1 MSFSS
6 WLQGIEKIA
15 PIIFPLIPGFP
26 TQLTPYVIQGI
37 QTAEQFQG
45 NKTGAEKLAL
55 AVGSVNNGIA
65 AINAVKP
72 GSVNAEAVN
81 AAVVNGINTVIAIQ
95 NVKGQAVAAPK
106 AGA

>member
-1 MSFSS
+1 MSLSS
-6 WLQGIEKIA
+6 WLQGIEKLA

-26 TQLTPYVIQGI
+26 TQLTPYVVQGI
-37 QTAEQFQG
+37 QTAEQFKG
-45 NKTGAEKLAL
+45 KTGAEKLAL

-81 AAVVNGINTVIAIQ
+81 AAVINGINTVIAIQ
-95 NVKGQAVAAPK
+95 NVKGQPAAAPEPK
-106 AGA
+106 A

>member
-1 MSFSS
+1 MSLSS
-6 WLQGIEKIA
+6 WLQGIERIA

-26 TQLTPYVIQGI
+26 TQLTPYVVQGI

-45 NKTGAEKLAL
+45 NKTGAEKLAI
-55 AVGSVNNGIA
+55 AVASVNNGVA

-72 GSVNAEAVN
+72 GSVNAEAIN

-95 NVKGQAVAAPK
+95 NVKPQPAAAP

>member
-26 TQLTPYVIQGI
+26 TQLTPYVVKGI
-37 QTAEQFQG
+37 QTAESFQG
-45 NKTGAEKLAL
+45 KTGAEKLAI
-55 AVGSVNNGIA
+55 AVDSVNTGVA

-72 GSVNAEAVN
+72 GSVNAEAIN

-95 NVKGQAVAAPK
+95 NVKGQPTAAPK
-106 AGA
+106 V